1 MGFSHLENF
10 IERNIV
16 KLKLTKDG
24 HAVVRDGKPV
34 YVHTDGREEAF
45 DAPVAWRLA
54 LGEHFKNSP
63 VMAGLK
69 LPADVAASF
78 FGDSFRIDGG
88 KLMAVDKHGIQ
99 LYSPT
104 RHGEAADFN
113 EAFAQL
119 VDGYE
124 KKGMIQREPS
134 TAAPGPT
141 QGQQDGVG
149 TFITRDQFDSL
160 PPASRAKY
168 MAGGRTHCRYGQR
181 GQASRSSTT
190 TARQHHSRRLRCP
203 GAARPCIAL
212 QSGRQGSRLTTSKR
226 RHAPH
231 GERIQTTAVPHRKAS
246 P

>member
-1 MGFSHLENF
+1 M
-10 IERNIV
+10 

-78 FGDSFRIDGG
+78 FGDSFRIEGG

-124 KKGMIQREPS
+124 KKGLIQREPS

-168 MAGGRTHCRYGQR
+168 MAGGGRIADT
-181 GQASRSSTT
+181 AS
-190 TARQHHSRRLRCP
+190 AAKPAAAAPPQP
-203 GAARPCIAL
+203 GSITRAAFDAL
-212 QSGRQGSRLTTSKR
+212 GPQDRAL
-226 RHAPH
+226 HF
-231 GERIQTTAVPHRKAS
+231 KAGGKVAD
-246 P
+246 